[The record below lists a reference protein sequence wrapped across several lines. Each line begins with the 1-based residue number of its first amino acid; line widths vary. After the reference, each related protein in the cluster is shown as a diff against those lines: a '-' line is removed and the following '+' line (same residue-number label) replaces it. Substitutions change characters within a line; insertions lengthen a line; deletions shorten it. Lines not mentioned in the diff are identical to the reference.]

1 MYQVVMRL
9 LLIPAAWTGQQW
21 AGAFLGLAFFELFA
35 IATLVL
41 VLE

>member
-1 MYQVVMRL
+1 MYQAVIRW
-9 LLIPAAWTGQQW
+9 LLIPAAWTRRQW
-21 AGAFLGLAFFELFA
+21 VGAFLGLAFFELFA